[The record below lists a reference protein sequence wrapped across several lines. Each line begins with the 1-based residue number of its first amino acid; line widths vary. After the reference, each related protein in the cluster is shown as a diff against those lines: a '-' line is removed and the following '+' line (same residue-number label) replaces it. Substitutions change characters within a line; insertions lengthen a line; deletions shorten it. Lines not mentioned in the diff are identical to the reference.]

1 MCTGVT
7 WRHVSGGGWSGRRQ
21 SGVCAIGPSR
31 LTPMKKLLIVSAL
44 ISLVGAFQTGCV
56 VGRRT
61 IALPIPATTATAPAQ
76 KGTVYLEAV
85 TDDRRFENK
94 PAEPSTP
101 SVDGDVNSMPAE
113 QRSMMIGRQRG
124 GFGNAMGDIALPAGE
139 NVQKR
144 TTALFEEALKRRG
157 YAITTDASAANK
169 ASISIKEFWAWFTPG
184 MWSVSF
190 EARINCT
197 LSVKTAAGAK
207 EITITSQSYNGGQ
220 VASDANWRIA
230 YERAFED
237 FLKKL
242 DAELASAGL

>member
-1 MCTGVT
+1 
-7 WRHVSGGGWSGRRQ
+7 
-21 SGVCAIGPSR
+21 
-31 LTPMKKLLIVSAL
+31 MKKLLIVSAL

-61 IALPIPATTATAPAQ
+61 IALPIPAATAAAPAQ

-85 TDDRRFENK
+85 TDNRTFENK
-94 PAEPSTP
+94 PSDPSTP
-101 SVDGDVNSMPAE
+101 SVDGDVNTMSAE

-139 NVQKR
+139 SVQKR
-144 TTALFEEALKRRG
+144 MTALFEEALKRRG
-157 YAITTDASAANK
+157 YALTTDAAVANK
-169 ASISIKEFWAWFTPG
+169 AAISIKEFWAWFTPG

-190 EARINCT
+190 EARITST

-220 VASDANWRIA
+220 VASDANWRVA
-230 YERAFED
+230 YERAFDD

-242 DAELASAGL
+242 DVELAAAGL

>member
-1 MCTGVT
+1 
-7 WRHVSGGGWSGRRQ
+7 
-21 SGVCAIGPSR
+21 
-31 LTPMKKLLIVSAL
+31 MKKLLLASAL
-44 ISLVGAFQTGCV
+44 IVFVGAFQSGCV

-61 IALPIPATTATAPAQ
+61 IALPVPAAATATAPAQ

-101 SVDGDVNSMPAE
+101 SIDGDVNEMSAE

-144 TTALFEEALKRRG
+144 VTALFEEALKRRG
-157 YAITTDASAANK
+157 YALSTDAAAANK
-169 ASISIKEFWAWFTPG
+169 AGISIKEFWAWFTPG

-190 EARINCT
+190 EARISCV
-197 LSVKTAAGAK
+197 LSVTTPAGVK
-207 EITITSQSYNGGQ
+207 EITVTSQSYNGGQ
-220 VASDANWRIA
+220 VASDANWQIA
-230 YERAFED
+230 YTRAFED

-242 DAELASAGL
+242 DAELATAGL

>member
-1 MCTGVT
+1 
-7 WRHVSGGGWSGRRQ
+7 
-21 SGVCAIGPSR
+21 
-31 LTPMKKLLIVSAL
+31 MKKLLIVSAL
-44 ISLVGAFQTGCV
+44 ISLIGAFQTGCV

-61 IALPIPATTATAPAQ
+61 IALPIPAATTAAPAQ
-76 KGTVYLEAV
+76 KGTIYLEAV

-94 PAEPSTP
+94 PAQPSTP
-101 SVDGDVNSMPAE
+101 SIDGDVNAISAE
-113 QRSMMIGRQRG
+113 QRNMMIGRQRG
-124 GFGNAMGDIALPAGE
+124 GFGNAMGDIALPSGE
-139 NVQKR
+139 SVQKR

-157 YAITTDASAANK
+157 YALTTDAAVANK

-190 EARINCT
+190 EARISCV

-207 EITITSQSYNGGQ
+207 EITVTSQSYNGGQ

-242 DAELASAGL
+242 DTELATVGL

>member
-1 MCTGVT
+1 MKKFFL
-7 WRHVSGGGWSGRRQ
+7 VSA
-21 SGVCAIGPSR
+21 AIGV
-31 LTPMKKLLIVSAL
+31 IAAL
-44 ISLVGAFQTGCV
+44 QTGCV

-61 IALPIPATTATAPAQ
+61 IALPVPAAASAAPAQ
-76 KGTVYLEAV
+76 KGTVYLESV
-85 TDDRRFENK
+85 TDERRFENN

-101 SVDGDVNSMPAE
+101 SVDGDVTAMSAE

-124 GFGNAMGDIALPAGE
+124 GFGNAMGDIALPAGDSI
-139 NVQKR
+139 QKR

-157 YAITTDASAANK
+157 YALSTDASAENK
-169 ASISIKEFWAWFTPG
+169 AAISVKEFWAWFTPG

-190 EARINCT
+190 EARISCV
-197 LSVKTAAGAK
+197 LSINTAAGAK
-207 EITITSQSYNGGQ
+207 EITLTSQSYNGGQ

-242 DAELASAGL
+242 DAELAEAGL